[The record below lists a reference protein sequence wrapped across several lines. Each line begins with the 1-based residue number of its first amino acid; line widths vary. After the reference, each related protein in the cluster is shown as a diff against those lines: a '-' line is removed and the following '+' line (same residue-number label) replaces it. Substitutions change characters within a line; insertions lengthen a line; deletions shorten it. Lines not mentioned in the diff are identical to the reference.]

1 MLEPVTVAIVGTFFL
16 VVFLI
21 GVVDRK
27 RVTID
32 DYWVNSRK
40 TKPWVLAA
48 TTASSFLGVGSLIS
62 NAGVAYSGGG
72 WATLAL
78 VLSFVLYFFI
88 FARFFAPRIK
98 EFGDSTRAYTLPDF
112 LENRYDKRTRLVGT
126 LVVLTVYGFFL
137 ALQILGIGI
146 FVAAVGGIDP
156 RFATVIGGLIVVA
169 YTAIGGM
176 RADIRTD
183 IFQFAVML
191 LLLFVFLPILLV
203 KGGGVEALRS
213 LPPSFLLGGEFAP
226 WYVYVLGF
234 FTIGATNLVSADLWQ
249 RAYAGDTRSGVK
261 RAFFIASVIVLL
273 FLVAGTLFGLIGK
286 AVLPD
291 VSSNMVVPELL
302 KLYLPPVLFGLV
314 LAGFFAAIMS
324 SADTVLLVMSMTLVH
339 DVYQKTFKRELAPE
353 KVLSVSRAVT
363 ALLGFLAV
371 ALALTVGSVVHILID
386 AISFSVA
393 LLPAIIFGFYPHTK
407 SFKRYSIASNLHP
420 ISDRS
425 QTETKESSGFGVGV
439 YGKSASPRAAF
450 WSIIAGF
457 VAVIVFLFIAP
468 VQAFIPG
475 IAVSFL
481 AFFAVQLFTRSRV
494 VSVLMR

>member
-1 MLEPVTVAIVGTFFL
+1 MFEPITFIVVAAFFVL
-16 VVFLI
+16 VFLI
-21 GVVDRK
+21 GVIDRK

-32 DYWVNSRK
+32 DYWVNSRA
-40 TKPWVLAA
+40 TKPWVLVA
-48 TTASSFLGVGSLIS
+48 TTASSFVGVGSLIS

-78 VLSFVLYFFI
+78 VGSFVLYFFI

-98 EFGDSTRAYTLPDF
+98 EFGDSAKAYTLPDF
-112 LENRYDKRTRLVGT
+112 LESRYDRRTRIAGT

-146 FVAAVGGIDP
+146 FVSTVGGLDP
-156 RFATVIGGLIVVA
+156 RLATLIGGLIVIA

-191 LLLFVFLPILLV
+191 VLLLLFLPLLLI
-203 KGGGVEALRS
+203 KGGGMEALGS
-213 LPPSFLLGGEFAP
+213 LPPSFLYGGEFAP

-249 RAYAGDTRSGVK
+249 RAYAGDTARGVK
-261 RAFFIASVIVLL
+261 RAMLVSSVIVLL

-286 AVLPD
+286 VVLPP
-291 VSSNMVVPELL
+291 VGENMVVPELL
-302 KLYLPPVLFGLV
+302 KLYLSPALFGLV

-339 DVYQKTFKRELAPE
+339 DVYQKTLKKELSAE
-353 KVLSVSRAVT
+353 RVLGVSRIVTAVLGILAVFLALSV
-363 ALLGFLAV
+363 F
-371 ALALTVGSVVHILID
+371 SVVHIVID
-386 AISFSVA
+386 AVSFSVA
-393 LLPAIIFGFYPHTK
+393 LIPAIIFGFYG
-407 SFKRYSIASNLHP
+407 R
-420 ISDRS
+420 
-425 QTETKESSGFGVGV
+425 QG
-439 YGKSASPRAAF
+439 SPRAAF

-457 VAVIVFLFIAP
+457 IAVIIFLFIAP

-481 AFFAVQLFTRSRV
+481 AFFLVRFFERRKRMAVV
-494 VSVLMR
+494 